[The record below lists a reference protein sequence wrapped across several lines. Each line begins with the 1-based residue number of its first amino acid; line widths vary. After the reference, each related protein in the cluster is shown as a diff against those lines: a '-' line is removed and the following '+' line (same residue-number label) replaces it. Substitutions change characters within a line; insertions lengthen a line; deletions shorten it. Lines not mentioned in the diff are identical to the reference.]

1 MFSEP
6 DDTVLILI
14 ITFICEDTSG
24 LEIFVGGPHYYTVAH
39 YYPSVVAVLKYFR
52 IIFQRFLFLLPLTN
66 YGYWDTRILR
76 NILTLLP
83 HRMKT
88 LTLNDRM
95 IGQAGAEL
103 GQAQLCIP

>member
-6 DDTVLILI
+6 NDTVLILI
-14 ITFICEDTSG
+14 ITFICEDTSS

-39 YYPSVVAVLKYFR
+39 YYSSVVAVLKYFR
-52 IIFQRFLFLLPLTN
+52 IIFQRFLVLLPLTN
-66 YGYWDTRILR
+66 CGYWDTRIQRR
-76 NILTLLP
+76 NISTLLP

-95 IGQAGAEL
+95 I
-103 GQAQLCIP
+103 